1 MARQTRAEHDHQRL
15 RRQGANRVDLLA
27 TAARHRDPGPGLAGR
42 AVRRRTRERGRP
54 ALRATAERSNRTD
67 PRADRHPTRA
77 VGTRRSHHLRPSLRG
92 HRPQC
97 RALFAAA
104 ADSPN
109 PFDGRL
115 AELLG
120 TTADKVPSD
129 LGQVGQELA
138 FYLAAD
144 PELYRRFE
152 DAVSA
157 EQDDGTVDDVREQ
170 LLKQGVSQ
178 ALEVKLS
185 R

>member
-1 MARQTRAEHDHQRL
+1 
-15 RRQGANRVDLLA
+15 
-27 TAARHRDPGPGLAGR
+27 
-42 AVRRRTRERGRP
+42 
-54 ALRATAERSNRTD
+54 
-67 PRADRHPTRA
+67 
-77 VGTRRSHHLRPSLRG
+77 
-92 HRPQC
+92 
-97 RALFAAA
+97 
-104 ADSPN
+104 
-109 PFDGRL
+109 
-115 AELLG
+115 LG

-157 EQDDGTVDDVREQ
+157 EQDDGTVDDVREE